1 MQVSANND
9 TNCAIVGGQKAIE
22 FQIANSPEFFNILS
36 SSLYANPIKA
46 IAREIICNAWDAH
59 VQTGVDKLIEVSLTE
74 DEFIVQDFGPGIPKD
89 KIQEIYGTYGLSTK
103 KNCAN
108 QTGGFGL
115 GCKSPFAYAENF
127 EVTSCCEGTKTIY
140 QMNKASEST
149 DGKPAII
156 PILSL
161 PTKET
166 GLTVKIPIK
175 NYSDMLDFKRAVNDV
190 LYYSEKDSY
199 LNGKVVHHLPKF
211 EKFIVVRPTVNNTTT
226 LVESTPWI
234 KYGDVI
240 YPLRISDEYSY
251 YDNLIYLIE
260 FVNRLNVHCSR
271 IILKAKPNSLT
282 ITPSRGDLRYTLQN
296 QEEINNLLKEVIH
309 SIFHGSKAKLEA
321 YAVEAIKKYKE
332 DYSDFVYEDILYR
345 IKNQYI
351 NQEFYEEHEIYKYFY
366 AFMSEWRFKE
376 YATKIWLKD
385 SPFRRSLLLQKAKF
399 NYSHG
404 KDNYY
409 PWFLKHLKR
418 TNDKKLQKAGLD
430 PLKFSYFYCQNIK
443 WYSNETTL
451 LDYSKLKTSFS
462 LSTILSLLN
471 PIIYVGT
478 GTKKIK
484 SFDPHVPKNYAFYKC
499 AANKTRT
506 KVIEKLKSL
515 GYRVKE
521 IVFEAPKK
529 EKNSSDTEYK
539 WTSLSTGCRPYSKA
553 WSASRIVAS
562 FEWFKNTLESLKDM
576 KFEAISVVNTK
587 NQCGSWEGIPSSY
600 VSSLVEH
607 YNDKI
612 LIVSTKAIAL
622 KLKKK
627 LNLLSV
633 PEFIKKEMNKVN
645 PTRKLRLTLK
655 DEDILSCIKNED
667 KRIGAETFINICR
680 HSKGV
685 FHFGYNFLKK
695 DSSLTTNTNQVI
707 ELYRIAK
714 VLGVEKALNFYF
726 DPSVKKFLKDVQQNN
741 IEFLPRKFCWVNE
754 GKLTKNEELFIRYNI
769 LKRTIK

>member
-46 IAREIICNAWDAH
+46 IARETICNAWDAH
-59 VQTGVDKLIEVSLTE
+59 VQAGVDKLIEVSLTE

-211 EKFIVVRPTVNNTTT
+211 KKFIVVRPTVNNTIT

-271 IILKAKPNSLT
+271 IILKAKSNSLT

-332 DYSDFVYEDILYR
+332 DYSDFVYDDILYR

-385 SPFRRSLLLQKAKF
+385 SPFCRSLLLQKAKF

-404 KDNYY
+404 RDNYF
-409 PWFLKHLKR
+409 PWFMKHLKR
-418 TNDKKLQKAGLD
+418 TNDKKLQKVGLD
-430 PLKFSYFYCQNIK
+430 PQKLSYFCCLNNIG
-443 WYSNETTL
+443 YRDDTTL
-451 LDYSKLKTSFS
+451 IDCSKCKNSFS
-462 LSTILSLLN
+462 LDTILSLLD

-484 SFDPHVPKNYAFYKC
+484 SFDPHVPKNYVFYRCPSKK
-499 AANKTRT
+499 ARAQ
-506 KVIEKLKSL
+506 VVEKLKSL

-521 IVFEAPKK
+521 IVFEAPEKK
-529 EKNSSDTEYK
+529 EDSPDTKYE
-539 WTSLSTGCRPYSKA
+539 WITLSAGCRSYLNT
-553 WSASRIVAS
+553 WSAPALVGS
-562 FEWFKNTLESLKDM
+562 FEWLENTLEALKGM
-576 KFEAISVVNTK
+576 EFEAISVINTK
-587 NQCGSWEGIPSSY
+587 NQCECWEGLYRSY
-600 VSSLVEH
+600 VYFLAKQ
-607 YNDKI
+607 YDNKI
-612 LIVSTKAIAL
+612 LIVSSKAIAN

-633 PEFIKKEMNKVN
+633 PEFIQKEINKVN
-645 PTRKLRLTLK
+645 TTKSLRLTIP
-655 DEDILSCIKNED
+655 DGDILSYITDAE
-667 KRIGAETFINICR
+667 KRTGAKALIDICR
-680 HSKGV
+680 SSKGKIN
-685 FHFGYNFLKK
+685 FGYDFLKTEFSFDDDTHK
-695 DSSLTTNTNQVI
+695 II
-707 ELYRIAK
+707 ELYRIAR

-726 DPSVKKFLKDVQQNN
+726 DPSVKKFLRDVLRNN
-741 IEFLPRKFCWVNE
+741 IEYLPRRYDWVHD
-754 GKLTKNEELFIRYNI
+754 GRISKNDELFIRRNI